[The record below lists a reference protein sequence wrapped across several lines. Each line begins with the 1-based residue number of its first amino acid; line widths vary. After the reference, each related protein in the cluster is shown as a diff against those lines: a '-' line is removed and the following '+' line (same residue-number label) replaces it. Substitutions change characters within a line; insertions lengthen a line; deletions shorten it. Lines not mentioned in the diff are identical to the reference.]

1 MPRFAWF
8 NSESAPSSHSS
19 MSCFRLS
26 ILLHACAASMVFAA
40 VSASN
45 AGVLLAQD
53 SDASTEVAEASEGN
67 PAEADA
73 GKIEASDIGALKMR
87 SIGPALTSGRIGDI
101 VVDSERPN
109 TWYVGAA
116 SGNVWKTVNAGT
128 TWQPIFENYGSY
140 SIGCLAID
148 PSNTNTIWVGT
159 GENNGGRHIG
169 FGDGVYVSHNG
180 GKSFKNVGL
189 KDSEHI
195 GEIIVDPFDSNIVYV
210 ASQGPLWSKGGERG
224 LYKTVDG
231 GETWDLILSK
241 GEWTG
246 VTDIALDHENP
257 DTIYACTHQ
266 RHRTVWGLVNGGPE
280 SGVFKSTDGG
290 VNWEELTTG
299 IPGGDKG
306 KMSIAVSP
314 QKSNV
319 VYVTIELPGRTG
331 GVFRTEDFGASWKK
345 MSDYVAGGTG
355 PHYYQEIYCD
365 PHRFDV
371 LYHANVYLGRSM
383 DGGATWEPVES
394 GQKHVDNHAVTFHP
408 TDPDFVLVGCDGG
421 VYRSYDFAKTYQFVA
436 NLPLTQF
443 YKVAVSYEEPFYH
456 VAGGT
461 QDNYSQ
467 YGPARTADEG
477 ILNRHWRI
485 TIGGDG
491 HDAAI
496 DPEDPNI
503 IYGESQE
510 GFIRRFDRLTG
521 ETVDIK
527 PQPGADEEDL
537 RHNWDSPIEIS
548 PHLNTRIYFGS
559 KKLHR
564 SEDRGDSWETISP
577 DLSRNI
583 DRFKLKHMD
592 RVWSIDATYDLYAM
606 SQYGNITSI
615 DESPVE
621 EGLLY
626 VGTDDGLIQISEDG
640 GENWAKV
647 DKIFGVPE
655 FFFVNDIKA
664 DRFDSNVVYAAVDNH
679 KTGDYSPYLLK
690 SSDRGKTWESIVGD
704 LPDRHLCWRIIQD
717 HVNPNLLFAGTEF
730 GAYFTVDGGQH
741 WTKVPGTPVIPF
753 RDLEIQRKE
762 NDLVGATFGRGFY
775 VLDDY
780 TPLRSMTSK
789 SLAEAEFE
797 LFDTKPAKLYIEDGV
812 VGGGVGYQGDATFM
826 AENPPFGAVFTY
838 YMPETLKTAKQ
849 TRRDEEKKN
858 AKAGGD
864 NPPPSWDALHEEEL
878 EEAPAIVLTIR
889 NSDGEVVNRITGP
902 ASKGLH
908 RVAWNLRY
916 AGSRRGPLAVPGEYT
931 VEVAQRYMDETAEL
945 AEAKPFTVAA
955 AFTPALEPQD
965 RQETLE
971 FQMVMGELQRK
982 VFGAAG
988 KLGESVEQLEEMK
1001 AAIKRSRTIDPAIYS
1016 KAREIELRLNEMAI
1030 ALTGDEL
1037 KSGKSQVGA
1046 RSVAERIQNALFG
1059 TLGQTYGP
1067 TQTHREQF
1075 EIAEA
1080 QYAEIEDALRGIIED
1095 DMTTLK
1101 EELDE
1106 AGVPWT
1112 SGRAFPR

>member
-1 MPRFAWF
+1 ML
-8 NSESAPSSHSS
+8 NSAIVHEFRRNWLEQVQLWTICLAVLTPS
-19 MSCFRLS
+19 M
-26 ILLHACAASMVFAA
+26 A
-40 VSASN
+40 V
-45 AGVLLAQD
+45 AQD
-53 SDASTEVAEASEGN
+53 EEKADKPGATEPAS
-67 PAEADA
+67 PPA
-73 GKIEASDIGALKMR
+73 GKVTTGDVSALKMR
-87 SIGPALTSGRIGDI
+87 SIGPALLSGRIGD
-101 VVDSERPN
+101 VVVNPDKPN

-116 SGNVWKTVNAGT
+116 SGNIWKTENSGT
-128 TWQPIFENYGSY
+128 TWDPIFENYGSY

-189 KDSEHI
+189 KASEHI
-195 GEIIVDPFDSNIVYV
+195 GEIIVDPLDSNTVYV
-210 ASQGPLWSKGGERG
+210 ASQGPLWSSGGERG

-246 VTDIALDHENP
+246 VTDIALDHDNP
-257 DTIYACTHQ
+257 DIIYACTHQ

-280 SGVFKSTDGG
+280 SGVFKSVDGG
-290 VNWEELTTG
+290 ETWNELKSG

-314 QKSNV
+314 QRSNV

-331 GVFRTEDFGASWKK
+331 GVFRSEDWGESWKK
-345 MSDYVAGGTG
+345 MSDYVGGGTG

-371 LYHANVYLGRSM
+371 LYHANVYLGRSQ
-383 DGGATWEPVES
+383 DGGATWEQVES
-394 GQKHVDNHAVTFHP
+394 GQKHVDNHAVAFHP
-408 TDPDFVLVGCDGG
+408 TDEDFVLVGCDGG

-467 YGPARTADEG
+467 YGPSRTRDTG
-477 ILNRHWRI
+477 ILNRHWRV

-503 IYGESQE
+503 IYGESQQ
-510 GFIRRFDRLTG
+510 GFIRRFDRRTG

-548 PHLNTRIYFGS
+548 PHSHTRIYFGS

-564 SEDRGDSWETISP
+564 SDDRGDSWTTISP

-583 DRFKLKHMD
+583 DRFTLKHMD
-592 RVWSIDATYDLYAM
+592 RVWSIDATYDLFAM

-621 EGLLY
+621 EGLIY
-626 VGTDDGLIQISEDG
+626 VGTDDGLIRVTEDG
-640 GENWAKV
+640 GETWSKV

-664 DRFDSNVVYAAVDNH
+664 DRFDANVVYAAVDNH
-679 KTGDYSPYLLK
+679 KTGDYKPYLLK
-690 SSDRGKTWESIVGD
+690 SSDRGKTWESISGD
-704 LPDRHLCWRIIQD
+704 LPDRHLCWRLIQD
-717 HVNPNLLFAGTEF
+717 HVNPNLLFAGTEY
-730 GAYFTVDGGQH
+730 GAFFTVDGGEH
-741 WTKVPGTPVIPF
+741 WAKLPGTPVIPF
-753 RDLEIQRKE
+753 RDLEIQRVE

-780 TPLRSMTSK
+780 TPLRTIDPSTFK
-789 SLAEAEFE
+789 AGEFV
-797 LFDTKPAKLYIEDGV
+797 LFDTRPAKLYVEDGV
-812 VGGGVGYQGDATFM
+812 LGGGVGFQGDATFM
-826 AENPPFGAVFTY
+826 ANNPPFGAVFTY
-838 YMPETLKTAKQ
+838 YLPESLKTAKQ
-849 TRRDEEKKN
+849 KRREKESKV
-858 AKAGGD
+858 AKDGGD
-864 NPPPSWDALHEEEL
+864 NPPPSWDKLHEEEL
-878 EEAPAIVLTIR
+878 EESPEVILTIR
-889 NSDGEVVNRITGP
+889 NADGDIVNRVSGP
-902 ASKGLH
+902 TSKGMH
-908 RVAWNLRY
+908 RVAWGLRY
-916 AGSRRGPLAVPGEYT
+916 GGSRRGPFAVPGEYT
-931 VEVAQRYMDETAEL
+931 VEVSQRLADEVKQL
-945 AEAKPFTVAA
+945 AEPQSFEVVA
-955 AFTPALEPQD
+955 ALEPTLEPKD
-965 RQETLE
+965 RTETLE
-971 FQMVMGELQRK
+971 FQMALGELQRR
-982 VFGAAG
+982 VVGAAG
-988 KLGESVEQLEEMK
+988 KLSETLDQLSEMK
-1001 AAIKRSRTIDPAIYS
+1001 SAIKRSRTIEVTAYD
-1016 KAREIELRLNEMAI
+1016 KARLIEVRLKEMEME
-1030 ALTGDEL
+1030 LTGDQL
-1037 KSGKSQVGA
+1037 KSEKNQVGK
-1046 RSVAERIQNALFG
+1046 RSVLERIQTALFG

-1067 TQTHREQF
+1067 TQTHRDQA

-1080 QYAEIEDALRGIIED
+1080 QYGEIVDELRGIIEED
-1095 DMTTLK
+1095 FA
-1101 EELDE
+1101 ELQSEMDE

-1112 SGRAFPR
+1112 SGRAFPE